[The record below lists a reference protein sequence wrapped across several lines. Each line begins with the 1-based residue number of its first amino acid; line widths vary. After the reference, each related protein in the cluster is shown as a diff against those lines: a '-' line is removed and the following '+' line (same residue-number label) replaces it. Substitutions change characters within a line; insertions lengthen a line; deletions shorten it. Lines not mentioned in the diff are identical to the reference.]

1 MPPAARLRFPL
12 AMRRFAISLALSLL
26 TLALLAGPAL
36 AARLDNGEGLY
47 GETNDKVVTNAGF
60 ILIGA
65 FPLLILLLSLL
76 QWRLDKRKD
85 MRKAA
90 AKSRV
95 DWDGGW

>member
-1 MPPAARLRFPL
+1 
-12 AMRRFAISLALSLL
+12 MRRFAVALVLSLV
-26 TLALLAGPAL
+26 TLALLAPVAL

-65 FPLLILLLSLL
+65 FPLVVLLLSLL

-85 MRKAA
+85 AKKKAVKAA
-90 AKSRV
+90 GGDSR
-95 DWDGGW
+95 WRGGW

>member
-1 MPPAARLRFPL
+1 
-12 AMRRFAISLALSLL
+12 MRRFAATFALSLI
-26 TLALLAGPAL
+26 TLALLAPVAM

-65 FPLLILLLSLL
+65 FPLVVLLLSLL